1 MFHVFQE
8 VQAGRYHM
16 NATVS
21 TSEQKQSS
29 TGQYN
34 LTSHLY
40 QFLASTE
47 SDHDEAV
54 SDQGEGEKKKK
65 PAMAFSRLNS
75 TQLVASQGEVV
86 ESEDTIVLESVP
98 IITPNRDIVVSSLS
112 FEVSYF
118 TLGSM

>member
-16 NATVS
+16 NATVN
-21 TSEQKQSS
+21 TSGQKQSS
-29 TGQYN
+29 TGQHH

-40 QFLASTE
+40 PFLASTE
-47 SDHDEAV
+47 TDHDEV
-54 SDQGEGEKKKK
+54 GSDQGEGERKKK
-65 PAMAFSRLNS
+65 PAMPFSRLNS

-86 ESEDTIVLESVP
+86 ESKDTIILESVP

-112 FEVSYF
+112 FEVS
-118 TLGSM
+118 TMLLHIR